1 MMFDPKN
8 PEHLVRYRR
17 TIDAILDSK
26 ELKWVRLALDNSSM
40 EVVLSGAFH
49 NDKVLIDG
57 IRNLLCSED
66 VMNYVLWR
74 LTWGLDGGITGRLDC
89 DQVLD
94 GMMVKLQC
102 GGIPVRSFSVFLDPP
117 EWANGCVGYLRG
129 DDYYK
134 YEDDVEGAF
143 YVGMA

>member
-1 MMFDPKN
+1 MMFDLKN
-8 PEHLVRYRR
+8 PEHLARYRR
-17 TIDAILDSK
+17 TIDAVLDHK
-26 ELKWVRLALDNSSM
+26 ELKWVRLELENSSM

-66 VMNYVLWR
+66 IMNYVLWR

-89 DQVLD
+89 DQVVD

-117 EWANGCVGYLRG
+117 KWAKGGVGYLRG

-134 YEDDVEGAF
+134 YDDDVEGAF
-143 YVGMA
+143 YISKV

>member
-1 MMFDPKN
+1 M
-8 PEHLVRYRR
+8 
-17 TIDAILDSK
+17 T
-26 ELKWVRLALDNSSM
+26 LDNSSM

-49 NDKVLIDG
+49 NDKILIDG
-57 IRNLLCSED
+57 IRNLLHSEEI
-66 VMNYVLWR
+66 MNHILWR
-74 LTWGLDGGITGRLDC
+74 MTFGFGGGITGRLDC

-102 GGIPVRSFSVFLDPP
+102 GGIPVRSFSVFLDLP

-143 YVGMA
+143 YVGKV

>member
-1 MMFDPKN
+1 MFEHNN
-8 PEHLVRYRR
+8 PEHLARYRK

-89 DQVLD
+89 DQVVD

-102 GGIPVRSFSVFLDPP
+102 GGIPVRFFSVFLDPP
-117 EWANGCVGYLRG
+117 KWAKGGVGYLRG

-134 YEDDVEGAF
+134 YDDDVEGAF
-143 YVGMA
+143 YISKV

>member
-1 MMFDPKN
+1 MFELKN
-8 PEHLVRYRR
+8 PEHLARYRR
-17 TIDAILDSK
+17 TIDAILDNK
-26 ELKWVRLALDNSSM
+26 ELKWVRLTLDNSSM

-66 VMNYVLWR
+66 VMNYVLYG

-94 GMMVKLQC
+94 GMMVKLRC
-102 GGIPVRSFSVFLDPP
+102 GGVPVRAFSVFLDLP
-117 EWANGCVGYLRG
+117 EWAKGCVGYLRG
-129 DDYYK
+129 DNYYK
-134 YEDDVEGAF
+134 YDDDVEGAF
-143 YVGMA
+143 YVSRA